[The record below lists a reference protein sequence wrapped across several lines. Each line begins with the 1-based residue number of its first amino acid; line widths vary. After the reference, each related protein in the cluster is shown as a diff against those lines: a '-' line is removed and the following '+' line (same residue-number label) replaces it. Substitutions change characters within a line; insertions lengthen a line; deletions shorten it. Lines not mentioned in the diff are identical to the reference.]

1 MDFNKYIRLLI
12 GVGFRKRAF
21 TGPYLVQ
28 LDITNACN
36 TVCLY
41 CMNYSKLGLKEEYSN
56 SWKKTTLDFETIQKT
71 IPELKALGV
80 KEIDV
85 TGNGEPFSHPKCI
98 QIIQLIKQYGMR
110 CVVRTNGLLINKGVV
125 DQLLDIGLDGIDLSL
140 WAGTAQGYIEAHPE
154 EEERSFFK
162 IKDWLV
168 HLAEQRR
175 KRKVKFKLKILNV
188 IGHDTFRRTEEMLR
202 FADEVKADYVVF
214 KYVLS
219 EFFKTEIAKQ
229 IQLNDREKDELVQIY
244 KNSVF
249 KRKVRNNLE
258 FLIKSMD
265 RSFRVNNCYF
275 GWLYSRLTVTGEV
288 IPCCGCTEKNLGDF
302 KKDGFKQVWYGKK
315 YDEFRVKS
323 KGINTDEYF
332 KDCACTKLCPHY
344 MPMISIKDLF
354 RHIYQIWSH

>member
-1 MDFNKYIRLLI
+1 MDINKYVRLLAGI
-12 GVGFRKRAF
+12 ILRKKAF

-56 SWKKTTLDFETIQKT
+56 SWKKTSLDFETIQRV

-85 TGNGEPFSHPKCI
+85 TGNGEPFSHPKVI
-98 QIIQLIKQYGMR
+98 KILELIKQNGMS
-110 CVVRTNGLLINKGVV
+110 CVVRTNGLLINRKVI

-140 WAGTAQGYIEAHPE
+140 WAGTAQGYIEAHPGE
-154 EEERSFFK
+154 NEQSFMK
-162 IKDWLV
+162 IKDWLD
-168 HLAEQRR
+168 HLAAQRTQR
-175 KRKVKFKLKILNV
+175 KIKFKLKILNV

-202 FADEVKADYVVF
+202 FACEVKADYVVF

-219 EFFKTEIAKQ
+219 EFFKTEVAKQ
-229 IQLNDREKDELVQIY
+229 IKLTSQEKQELLQISKSSVY
-244 KNSVF
+244 K
-249 KRKVRNNLE
+249 KKVGNNLD
-258 FLIKSMD
+258 FLIGSID
-265 RSFRVNNCYF
+265 RSFKVNNCYF

-288 IPCCGCTEKNLGDF
+288 IPCCGCTEKKMGDF
-302 KKDGFKQVWYGKK
+302 KKNTLSDIWSGEK
-315 YDEFRVKS
+315 YNEFREKS
-323 KGINTDEYF
+323 KNINTDEYF
-332 KDCACTKLCPHY
+332 KDCACTKVCPHY
-344 MPMISIKDLF
+344 MPMISMKDML